1 MSQPVEGGVDEAYL
15 TSCCRRFRDD
25 TYVGAIGA
33 EKKAGLE
40 DGLEQ
45 SEGRGG
51 IEFMSQ
57 S

>member
-1 MSQPVEGGVDEAYL
+1 MTSMEAAEKTL
-15 TSCCRRFRDD
+15 ISWSFRDD

-33 EKKAGLE
+33 EKKVGLE
-40 DGLEQ
+40 EGLEQ

-51 IEFMSQ
+51 IGFMCQ